1 MSCPI
6 CFKLDT
12 PQTIMDEGNDHYP
25 PETDI
30 IKEVFDSL
38 GLTLE
43 NSTVM
48 QQALWWKWRD
58 FAIASCDTPKWVR
71 GMADRLG
78 LVGRKWDEIISKAY
92 AQDTDLTSLDDRS
105 YERILQRT
113 AIDGTDGDVREV
125 KRTAIDGT
133 DGDVREVKRTGD
145 DTNVNSATGDNVQ
158 KTEFERMPQTA
169 SGSTQYLDSR
179 ETVTTTPSA
188 VTTDKLTHDTTD
200 TEKYAPNTQDTE
212 KYAPNT
218 QDRETYKADDTI
230 TAVTFSEM
238 LNNYPNVLLG
248 FVSEFDGFFIDRW
261 YL

>member
-92 AQDTDLTSLDDRS
+92 SQDTDLTSLDDRS

-113 AIDGTDGDVREV
+113 AIDGTE
-125 KRTAIDGT
+125 
-133 DGDVREVKRTGD
+133 GDVREVKRTGD
-145 DTNVNSATGDNVQ
+145 DTNVNSSTGDNVQ

-169 SGSTQYLDSR
+169 SGNTQYLDSR

-188 VTTDKLTHDTTD
+188 ITTDKLTRNTT
-200 TEKYAPNTQDTE
+200 DTE

>member
-1 MSCPI
+1 MSCPRCI
-6 CFKLDT
+6 QLDT
-12 PQTIMDEGNDHYP
+12 IQTIMDEGNDHYP
-25 PETDI
+25 EDTDI
-30 IKEVFDSL
+30 IKTVFDLL
-38 GLTLE
+38 GASFQ

-71 GMADRLG
+71 AMADRLG
-78 LVGRKWDEIISKAY
+78 LIGTKWDEIITRAY
-92 AQDTDLTSLDDRS
+92 AEDTDLTSLDDRS

-113 AIDGTDGDVREV
+113 AIAGTNGDVRE
-125 KRTAIDGT
+125 I
-133 DGDVREVKRTGD
+133 KRTGD
-145 DTNVNSATGDNVQ
+145 DTNVNSATGNDVQ

-169 SGSTQYLDSR
+169 SGATQYLDSR

-188 VTTDKLTHDTTD
+188 ITTDKLTHNTTD
-200 TEKYAPNTQDTE
+200 TEKYAPNTQD
-212 KYAPNT
+212 K
-218 QDRETYKADDTI
+218 ETYRADDSI

>member
-30 IKEVFDSL
+30 IEEVFDSL

-92 AQDTDLTSLDDRS
+92 AQDTDLTNLDDRS

-113 AIDGTDGDVREV
+113 AIEGTEGDY
-125 KRTAIDGT
+125 
-133 DGDVREVKRTGD
+133 REVKRTGD

-188 VTTDKLTHDTTD
+188 ITTDKLTRNTTD
-200 TEKYAPNTQDTE
+200 TEKY
-212 KYAPNT
+212 KPNT

>member
-1 MSCPI
+1 MSCPRCI
-6 CFKLDT
+6 QLDT
-12 PQTIMDEGNDHYP
+12 IQTIMDEGNDYYA
-25 PETDI
+25 EDTDI
-30 IKEVFDSL
+30 VKTVFDLL
-38 GLTLE
+38 GTTFQ
-43 NSTVM
+43 NSAVM

-71 GMADRLG
+71 AMADRLG
-78 LVGRKWDEIISKAY
+78 LIGGKWDDIITRAY
-92 AQDTDLTSLDDRS
+92 AEDTDLTSLADRS
-105 YERILQRT
+105 YERTLQRT
-113 AIDGTDGDVREV
+113 AIEGTE
-125 KRTAIDGT
+125 
-133 DGDVREVKRTGD
+133 GDVREVKRTGN

-188 VTTDKLTHDTTD
+188 ITTDKLTHDTTD
-200 TEKYAPNTQDTE
+200 TEKY
-212 KYAPNT
+212 KPNT
-218 QDRETYKADDTI
+218 QDRETYRADDTI

>member
-38 GLTLE
+38 GLTLD

-113 AIDGTDGDVREV
+113 AIDGTE
-125 KRTAIDGT
+125 
-133 DGDVREVKRTGD
+133 GDVREVKRTGD

-169 SGSTQYLDSR
+169 SGNTQYLDSR

-188 VTTDKLTHDTTD
+188 ITTDKLTRNTTD
-200 TEKYAPNTQDTE
+200 TEM
-212 KYAPNT
+212 YAPNT
-218 QDRETYKADDTI
+218 QDREIYRADDTI

-261 YL
+261 YV

>member
-6 CFKLDT
+6 CIKLDT
-12 PQTIMDEGNDHYP
+12 PQTILDEGNDHYP

-38 GLTLE
+38 GLTFD

-92 AQDTDLTSLDDRS
+92 SQDTDLTSLDDRS

-113 AIDGTDGDVREV
+113 AIEGTEGDY
-125 KRTAIDGT
+125 
-133 DGDVREVKRTGD
+133 REVKRTGD

-188 VTTDKLTHDTTD
+188 ITTDKLTRNTT
-200 TEKYAPNTQDTE
+200 DTE

-218 QDRETYKADDTI
+218 QDRETYRADDTI

>member
-25 PETDI
+25 AETDI
-30 IKEVFDSL
+30 IKEIFDSL

-58 FAIASCDTPKWVR
+58 FAIASCDTPRWVR

-113 AIDGTDGDVREV
+113 AIEGTEGDYREV
-125 KRTAIDGT
+125 Q
-133 DGDVREVKRTGD
+133 RTGN
-145 DTNVNSATGDNVQ
+145 DTNVNSATGNNVQ

-188 VTTDKLTHDTTD
+188 ITTDELTHDTTD
-200 TEKYAPNTQDTE
+200 TEKYV
-212 KYAPNT
+212 PNT

>member
-6 CFKLDT
+6 CIKLDT
-12 PQTIMDEGNDHYP
+12 PQTILDEGNDHYP

-92 AQDTDLTSLDDRS
+92 SQDTDLTSLDDRS
-105 YERILQRT
+105 YERILQHT
-113 AIDGTDGDVREV
+113 AIDGTE
-125 KRTAIDGT
+125 
-133 DGDVREVKRTGD
+133 GDVREVKRTGD
-145 DTNVNSATGDNVQ
+145 DTSVNSATGDNVQ

-188 VTTDKLTHDTTD
+188 VTTDKLTRNTT
-200 TEKYAPNTQDTE
+200 DTE

-218 QDRETYKADDTI
+218 QDRETYRADDTI

-238 LNNYPNVLLG
+238 LNNYPNVLIG